1 MSSPN
6 SVQVLASRNMKW
18 AIRVARMGEKRNAY
32 RVLVRKSEGKSNLED
47 LGILGD
53 NIKIHLKCI
62 GWKIVDRIDV
72 TDYREKW
79 LAVVNTVMNLSVS
92 IKREE
97 VLE

>member
-1 MSSPN
+1 
-6 SVQVLASRNMKW
+6 
-18 AIRVARMGEKRNAY
+18 
-32 RVLVRKSEGKSNLED
+32 LED

-53 NIKIHLKCI
+53 NIKTHLKCI